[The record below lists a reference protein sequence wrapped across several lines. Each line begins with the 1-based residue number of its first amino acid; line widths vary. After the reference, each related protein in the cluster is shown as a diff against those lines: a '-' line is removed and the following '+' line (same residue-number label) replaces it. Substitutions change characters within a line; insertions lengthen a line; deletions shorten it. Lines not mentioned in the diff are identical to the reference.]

1 MNLFRKRIGMGLVLL
16 AGMLVG
22 GIATATP
29 VTMDF
34 DGLTPL
40 TSVDN
45 YYNGGCTSGLFLGA
59 GKKCNGTDYGVV
71 WAGANVGMIANAP
84 SPAGFAGFLFQDSAT
99 MNVVNGFDRGL
110 SFYFYNVSNKVFTGS
125 VGIYSGKNGNG
136 TQLATAELG
145 ATRDWDF
152 FSLAFSGIA
161 KSVIFTGSPAYF
173 TGFDDVTLGLDAP
186 VHPVPEPAALG
197 VFGLGL
203 LLMGAFAGLRRRY
216 N

>member
-29 VTMDF
+29 ITMDF

-45 YYNGGCTSGLFLGA
+45 YYNGGCTTWAFGQSCDGPAYGA
-59 GKKCNGTDYGVV
+59 V
-71 WAGANVGMIANAP
+71 WKGARVGDD
-84 SPAGFAGFLFQDSAT
+84 FAGLLLSGKAT
-99 MNVVNGFDRGL
+99 MNVAAGFNEGL
-110 SFYFYNVSNKVFTGS
+110 SFRYYNVTNRFVDAS
-125 VGIYSGKNGNG
+125 VSV
-136 TQLATAELG
+136 
-145 ATRDWDF
+145 
-152 FSLAFSGIA
+152 FSGLDGGGTLLASADLGKTNGDWKFLDITFLGPA
-161 KSVIFTGSPAYF
+161 QSVVFGGSALF
-173 TGFDDVTLGLDAP
+173 LTRFDDVAFELNAP